1 MFTLYIVD
9 ENKKKPGLH
18 INFTKDIGLRKKF
31 KNTNSLV
38 GLCYGHLSI
47 ITSGKAPY
55 SVRDSE
61 TVRRQGFPHYARI
74 VCVTTLAYGK
84 RVL

>member
-1 MFTLYIVD
+1 MFTLYIVV
-9 ENKKKPGLH
+9 ENKKKTRPTYKL
-18 INFTKDIGLRKKF
+18 ITKDLRKKF

-47 ITSGKAPY
+47 TSGKDLY
-55 SVRDSE
+55 SVQDS
-61 TVRRQGFPHYARI
+61 QKQSAGFPHYARI
-74 VCVTTLAYGK
+74 VCATTLAYGK